1 LIPFDR
7 LCISSLSI
15 NPASVGSNT
24 SAEQSFTLPGVQI
37 GDVILDTIKPS
48 LTAGLS
54 LSSARVSAANTIAIT
69 FVNSTAA
76 PIDAAAET
84 YTLVILRPEKV
95 IAGAAQFNAM

>member
-7 LCISSLSI
+7 LCISTLSI
-15 NPASVGSNT
+15 NPASVGANT

-54 LSSARVSAANTIAIT
+54 LGSARVSAANTVAIT